1 MDSFDLRWPKTQAM
15 LYTDG
20 IHMKI
25 VVRDKR
31 GPSGTIH
38 NIELC
43 KDRIAIGLPFAPN
56 LLTELK
62 SKGYTA
68 LAEDIEQLAEQPA
81 AAPEPVDVVGDWL
94 KQLDGSDEFSVS
106 GTKRAK
112 QWHPLG
118 GDLFLKTPAA
128 KGKQEWVLKSTP
140 EGEKPSYLV
149 AANFKGICAALREH
163 DEKFF
168 DGLLGHCAEFAGEH
182 DELEAALSAWR
193 KH

>member
-20 IHMKI
+20 IHLKI

-31 GPSGTIH
+31 GPSGTLN

-56 LLTELK
+56 LLADLK
-62 SKGYTA
+62 TKGY
-68 LAEDIEQLAEQPA
+68 DQLAQEIEDRASLPA
-81 AAPEPVDVVGDWL
+81 ADAEPADVVGEWL
-94 KQLDGSDEFSVS
+94 DTLSGSDEHAAC

-112 QWHPLG
+112 VWHPVA
-118 GDLFLKTPAA
+118 DNLFLKAPAA

-140 EGEKPSYLV
+140 DGEKPSYL
-149 AANFKGICAALREH
+149 AAPHFKGICAALRDRQEN
-163 DEKFF
+163 FF
-168 DGLLGHCAEFAGEH
+168 DGFLSECAELADPHE
-182 DELEAALSAWR
+182 ELQEALRAWR

>member
-20 IHMKI
+20 IHVKI

-56 LLTELK
+56 LLDELK

-68 LAEDIEQLAEQPA
+68 LAQDIEELAEQPA
-81 AAPEPVDVVGDWL
+81 PAAKPADVVGDWL
-94 KQLDGSDEFSVS
+94 RQLDGSEAHSVS

-112 QWHPLG
+112 VWHPV
-118 GDLFLKTPAA
+118 GDNLFLKTPAA

-140 EGEKPSYLV
+140 DGDKPSYLV
-149 AANFKGICAALREH
+149 AEHFKGICAALREH

-168 DGLLGHCAEFAGEH
+168 EVFLSHCAEFASAH
-182 DELEAALSAWR
+182 DELEAALAAWR